1 MRLFFTPFI
10 PLTIVLIAGII
21 LGDACCGFMSV
32 WGWLVL
38 FVLSLGVFFV
48 CRNLLVKS
56 GVLLLCCCLLGSLVY
71 SVNERCSRVA
81 LPKEK
86 VRYDAVVMSR
96 PVDGDKTVHFDAVI
110 TEINGK
116 PLSRNIHTK
125 VTLQKDAYDRFVLR
139 LGDGFEAY
147 SLLQSP
153 RNRNSNFDN
162 VRWMRV
168 HGFHSTTFIAHSDI
182 RSKYVREKLS
192 VGESIRLK
200 AMKVRQ
206 ELLDGMSRE
215 VTDYNSLS
223 LLAAMTLGDKSM
235 LDRHTKEVFSQS
247 GGTHVLALSGLH
259 MSIIFAL
266 LLLLFRGN
274 LVGKVLSITSLWLFV
289 ILVGMPSSAI
299 RAATMLSIYA
309 LADIINKHRTD
320 SFHTLTL
327 AAFVILLASPMS
339 LWDVG
344 FQMSFIAIVSIF
356 VFFKPLYRK
365 FKFRFMPLRWLYASV
380 CLSVAAQIGTA
391 PLVAYYFGRFSCY
404 FILTNIFVVPCTTAI
419 LYLMLMAF
427 MLLPIKSVSVF
438 MIHAAAFVAM
448 LMYEVVNWIANL
460 PGASIEGIHLNTVQL
475 VAIYVMIVA
484 IYLVKLN
491 LMLNPKS

>member
-96 PVDGDKTVHFDAVI
+96 PIDGDKTVHFDAVI

-125 VTLQKDAYDRFVLR
+125 VMLQKDAYDRFVLR

-215 VTDYNSLS
+215 SLS

-266 LLLLFRGN
+266 LLLLFRGS

-289 ILVGMPSSAI
+289 LLVGMPSSAI

-309 LADIINKHRTD
+309 LADIINKHRTG

-344 FQMSFIAIVSIF
+344 FQMSFMAVWAILLFVPLFTSVFSDQYYMEHPWVAKVWGMVAVSI
-356 VFFKPLYRK
+356 
-365 FKFRFMPLRWLYASV
+365 
-380 CLSVAAQIGTA
+380 AAQLGVA
-391 PLVAYYFGRFSCY
+391 PLIAYYFGQFSTC
-404 FILTNIFVVPCTTAI
+404 FLLTNFLVVP
-419 LYLMLMAF
+419 
-427 MLLPIKSVSVF
+427 
-438 MIHAAAFVAM
+438 AAFIILCLSIAVLLFPPLAY
-448 LMYEVVNWIANL
+448 LLLYIVNGLNASLNTIATF
-460 PGASIEGIHLNTVQL
+460 PGASIGNLHPTILQVVL
-475 VAIYVMIVA
+475 IYVLIVCC
-484 IYLVKLN
+484 YLLIERIKPI
-491 LMLNPKS
+491 MGSTPSR